1 MDQRSGR
8 KAQAKP
14 LRETETDGVLFAPQ
28 DLAEGISVLT
38 AEPVFADILERAGP
52 PRFRRRRNG
61 FRTLL
66 HIILEQQ
73 VSIDAAAAL
82 HHQLASPSRP
92 PLPPAILPLHAATRR
107 ADG

>member
-1 MDQRSGR
+1 MNQRSGR

-14 LRETETDGVLFAPQ
+14 LHETDGVLFAPQ

-61 FRTLL
+61 FGTLL

-73 VSIDAAAAL
+73 VSIDPAAAM
-82 HHQLASPSRP
+82 HHRRVRPLSPP
-92 PLPPAILPLHAATRR
+92 MPQPAPPPAP
-107 ADG
+107 